1 LTSEHLFIH
10 NRFTLIYFDSFQF
23 ILPSMPKINTPP
35 KHPIQLR
42 LPVSVF
48 DSLQARAA
56 AENRSLNAMANML
69 LAQVL
74 TQSGAGTV
82 QSHSTF
88 GAAR

>member
-1 LTSEHLFIH
+1 
-10 NRFTLIYFDSFQF
+10 
-23 ILPSMPKINTPP
+23 MPKINTPP

-48 DSLQARAA
+48 DSLQARAT

-74 TQSGAGTV
+74 VQSGTGTA
-82 QSHSTF
+82 QPHTTF
-88 GAAR
+88 CASR

>member
-1 LTSEHLFIH
+1 
-10 NRFTLIYFDSFQF
+10 
-23 ILPSMPKINTPP
+23 MPKSNKPP

-74 TQSGAGTV
+74 MQSDEGKV
-82 QSHSTF
+82 QPHTTF
-88 GAAR
+88 CASR